1 MLGICRQEPLLRLLT
16 RLHVFCKKPA
26 NVVLTILYCRTKE
39 AEVAALAEIAS
50 HSSHGQEEAQKSA
63 AKAQAGTQR
72 LEADIQRL
80 QRYITHIE
88 NSNRQAFGNDC
99 VVSCAA
105 YLTQENQCVQKA
117 TVWLIELLNGSLQ
130 SVYAAQQLLPDL
142 AVM

>member
-1 MLGICRQEPLLRLLT
+1 LLA
-16 RLHVFCKKPA
+16 RLHLFCKKQQDG
-26 NVVLTILYCRTKE
+26 VLIILYCRTKE

-105 YLTQENQCVQKA
+105 YLIRGNQCVLKA
-117 TVWLIELLNGSLQ
+117 IVWLIALLNDSLQ
-130 SVYAAQQLLPDL
+130 PVYAAHQLLLDVV
-142 AVM
+142 VM